1 MRYENAH
8 FMAFLFAP
16 CPESALKAAPSRKE
30 RNKCFHIYIPGG
42 SMIVK
47 LFLSLLL
54 LACLATVPAFAAI
67 PLITDDTAQGK
78 GKFQVELFG
87 EYGHDKDEIIT
98 SKNADLSA
106 TFTYGLIDP
115 IDIVL
120 SVPYQAWRED
130 DSDSVVKGDGIGD
143 LAIEAKW
150 SFFEKEGLSC
160 ALKPG
165 FTIPT
170 GNEDKGLGAGRTT
183 YYLYFIA
190 SKEIGTRAFHLN
202 LAYIRIENKVDERK
216 DLWHASVA
224 ATVEVM
230 KDLQLVAD
238 FGGETNPDRSSNTP
252 PVYILGGFIY
262 SPSENFDIGLGVKG
276 GLTESETDIAVR
288 GGITYRF

>member
-1 MRYENAH
+1 LPR
-8 FMAFLFAP
+8 FP
-16 CPESALKAAPSRKE
+16 P
-30 RNKCFHIYIPGG
+30 
-42 SMIVK
+42 
-47 LFLSLLL
+47 
-54 LACLATVPAFAAI
+54 
-67 PLITDDTAQGK
+67 DTGTQGR

-87 EYGHDKDEIIT
+87 EYGHDEDEIIT
-98 SKNADLSA
+98 SKNSDLSA
-106 TFTYGLIDP
+106 TLTYGLIDP

-120 SVPYQAWRED
+120 SVPYQAWRSN

-143 LAIEAKW
+143 LAMEAKW
-150 SFFEKEGLSC
+150 RFFESEGISL

-170 GNEDKGLGAGRTT
+170 GDEEKGFGAGRST
-183 YYLYFIA
+183 YYLYLIA
-190 SKEIGTRAFHLN
+190 SKGIETRAFHIN
-202 LAYIRIENKVDERK
+202 LAYIRDENTVDERK
-216 DLWHASVA
+216 DVWHASVA
-224 ATVEVM
+224 ATVDVM
-230 KDLQLVAD
+230 KELKLVGD